1 MSVAGLRTAAR
12 ETVSGLP
19 REFWWLWLS
28 TLVNRLGAFV
38 ATFMALYLTLDRGYS
53 ASYAGLVAA
62 LHGLGGVI
70 SSLGAGVM
78 TDRLGRRPTMLIAQ
92 LSTAVSVAVLGFMV
106 HPFAIAGVAFL
117 VGMASNASRPA
128 VQAMM
133 ADIVPPKDRVRA
145 FSLNYWA
152 INLGFAV
159 SSAAA
164 GFIAE
169 YSYLAGFIGEALMTL
184 VCAVL
189 VFVKVPESRPAQTPV
204 KTADGKRA
212 KDEVRLITV
221 LRDGRFMGVVG
232 LSFLVSLIF
241 QQGYVGLPVAM
252 GADGLSSSDFGT
264 AIAVNG
270 VLIVALQIPVTRF
283 IQHRDPRRLL
293 IISSVLAGYGF
304 GLTAFAGSVA
314 VYALTVCV
322 WTLAEIVNAP
332 TQTGLVVQLSP
343 AQGRGRYQGVY
354 TMSWSVAAL
363 VAPLMSGFVID
374 HYGAAWLWGACAVI
388 GTVAAL
394 GYWLLMR
401 NLPREET
408 PGEENVPEPAPVPAQ
423 ARPDQA
429 EPDPAAAVDES
440 DSVVKASSA
449 AYALGL
455 VRGGRLAVEP
465 MLNMARDTRRDGE
478 IRQGE
483 LDLPRRGTGRGD
495 TLAVSARVAPLGSR
509 LVLLL
514 VEDLTEARR
523 IEAVRRDFVANVSH
537 ELKTPTGA
545 LSLLPRRSWTP
556 PTTRR
561 RSSGSPDG
569 CRSRRPG

>member
-28 TLVNRLGAFV
+28 TLVNRLGGFV

-92 LSTAVSVAVLGFMV
+92 LSMAVSVAVLGFME
-106 HPFAIAGVAFL
+106 HPGAIAAVAFF

-159 SSAAA
+159 SSAGA

-169 YSYLAGFIGEALMTL
+169 YSYLAGFLGEALMVL
-184 VCAVL
+184 ACAVV
-189 VFVKVPESRPAQTPV
+189 VFLKVPESRPAQAAPV
-204 KTADGKRA
+204 KTAGGKRA
-212 KDEVRLITV
+212 KDEVRITTV
-221 LRDGRFMGVVG
+221 LRDGRFMVVVG

-293 IISSVLAGYGF
+293 IISSLLAGYGF

-343 AQGRGRYQGVY
+343 AQGRGRYQGMY

-388 GTVAAL
+388 GTVAGL

-401 NLPREET
+401 NLPREEILAD
-408 PGEENVPEPAPVPAQ
+408 EAVPEPAPVPAQ

-429 EPDPAAAVDES
+429 EPDPAPA
-440 DSVVKASSA
+440 
-449 AYALGL
+449 
-455 VRGGRLAVEP
+455 
-465 MLNMARDTRRDGE
+465 
-478 IRQGE
+478 
-483 LDLPRRGTGRGD
+483 
-495 TLAVSARVAPLGSR
+495 
-509 LVLLL
+509 
-514 VEDLTEARR
+514 
-523 IEAVRRDFVANVSH
+523 IERA
-537 ELKTPTGA
+537 G
-545 LSLLPRRSWTP
+545 
-556 PTTRR
+556 
-561 RSSGSPDG
+561 
-569 CRSRRPG
+569 

>member
-1 MSVAGLRTAAR
+1 MPLAVMRRAAR

-19 REFWWLWLS
+19 REFWWLWTS

-53 ASYAGLVAA
+53 ASYAGLVAS
-62 LHGLGGVI
+62 LHGLGGVV

-92 LSTAVSVAVLGFMV
+92 LSTAVCVAVLGFMV
-106 HPFAIAGVAFL
+106 HPVAIAGVAFV

-133 ADIVPPKDRVRA
+133 ADIVRPADRVRA

-169 YSYLAGFIGEALMTL
+169 YSYLAGFMGEAALTL
-184 VCAVL
+184 LCAVV
-189 VFVKVPESRPAQTPV
+189 VFLKVPESRPEVAPRAAGTPAPDDV
-204 KTADGKRA
+204 KLT
-212 KDEVRLITV
+212 TV
-221 LRDGRFMGVVG
+221 LRDGRYMGVVG
-232 LSFLVSLIF
+232 LIF

-252 GADGLSSSDFGT
+252 GTDGLSSSDFGT

-283 IQHRDPRRLL
+283 IQHRDPRLLL
-293 IISSVLAGYGF
+293 ILSSLIAGYGF
-304 GLTAFAGSVA
+304 GLTAFAGSVG

-332 TQTGLVVQLSP
+332 TQTGIVVQLSP
-343 AQGRGRYQGVY
+343 AHGRGRYQGMY

-374 HYGAAWLWGACAVI
+374 HYGASWLWGICAVL
-388 GTVAAL
+388 GTVAAF

-401 NLPREET
+401 
-408 PGEENVPEPAPVPAQ
+408 
-423 ARPDQA
+423 
-429 EPDPAAAVDES
+429 
-440 DSVVKASSA
+440 K
-449 AYALGL
+449 
-455 VRGGRLAVEP
+455 
-465 MLNMARDTRRDGE
+465 
-478 IRQGE
+478 
-483 LDLPRRGTGRGD
+483 LDLPEPVV
-495 TLAVSARVAPLGSR
+495 AASASVAPEER
-509 LVLLL
+509 
-514 VEDLTEARR
+514 
-523 IEAVRRDFVANVSH
+523 AVAEPAV
-537 ELKTPTGA
+537 
-545 LSLLPRRSWTP
+545 
-556 PTTRR
+556 
-561 RSSGSPDG
+561 
-569 CRSRRPG
+569 

>member
-28 TLVNRLGAFV
+28 TLVNRLGGFV

-92 LSTAVSVAVLGFMV
+92 LSMAVSVAVLGFME
-106 HPFAIAGVAFL
+106 HPGAIAAVAFL

-159 SSAAA
+159 SSAGA

-169 YSYLAGFIGEALMTL
+169 YSYLAGFLGEALMVL
-184 VCAVL
+184 ACAVV
-189 VFVKVPESRPAQTPV
+189 VFLKVPESRPAQAAPV
-204 KTADGKRA
+204 KTAGGKRA
-212 KDEVRLITV
+212 KDEVRITTV

-293 IISSVLAGYGF
+293 IISSLLAGYGF

-343 AQGRGRYQGVY
+343 AQGRGRYQGMY

-388 GTVAAL
+388 GTVAGL

-401 NLPREET
+401 NLPREEILADD
-408 PGEENVPEPAPVPAQ
+408 GVPEPAPVPAQ

-429 EPDPAAAVDES
+429 EPDPAPA
-440 DSVVKASSA
+440 
-449 AYALGL
+449 
-455 VRGGRLAVEP
+455 
-465 MLNMARDTRRDGE
+465 
-478 IRQGE
+478 
-483 LDLPRRGTGRGD
+483 
-495 TLAVSARVAPLGSR
+495 
-509 LVLLL
+509 
-514 VEDLTEARR
+514 
-523 IEAVRRDFVANVSH
+523 IECA
-537 ELKTPTGA
+537 G
-545 LSLLPRRSWTP
+545 
-556 PTTRR
+556 
-561 RSSGSPDG
+561 
-569 CRSRRPG
+569 

>member
-1 MSVAGLRTAAR
+1 MSVAGITTAVR

-19 REFWWLWLS
+19 RAFWWLWLS

-53 ASYAGLVAA
+53 ASYAGLVVAVY
-62 LHGLGGVI
+62 GLGGVI

-78 TDRLGRRPTMLIAQ
+78 TDRLGRRPTMLLAQ
-92 LSTAVSVAVLGFMV
+92 SSTAVSVALLGFV
-106 HPFAIAGVAFL
+106 RDPLAIAAVAFL

-133 ADIVPPKDRVRA
+133 ADIVDPKDRVRA
-145 FSLNYWA
+145 FSLNFWA
-152 INLGFAV
+152 INLGFAI
-159 SSAAA
+159 SSTAA

-169 YSYLAGFIGEALMTL
+169 YSYLAGFLGEALMTL
-184 VCAVL
+184 MCAVV
-189 VFVKVPESRPAQTPV
+189 VFVKVPESRPPQTAARS
-204 KTADGKRA
+204 ADGNRA
-212 KDEVRLITV
+212 KDDVRLTTV

-232 LSFLVSLIF
+232 LSFLVALIF

-252 GADGLSSSDFGT
+252 VEDGLTSSDFGT

-270 VLIVALQIPVTRF
+270 LLIVVLQIPVTRF
-283 IQHRDPRRLL
+283 IQDRDPRRLL

-314 VYALTVCV
+314 VYTLTVCV

-343 AQGRGRYQGVY
+343 AHGRGRYQGMY

-374 HYGAAWLWGACAVI
+374 RYGAAWLWGTCAAI
-388 GTVAAL
+388 GTVAGL

-401 NLPREET
+401 DLPRERSGGGT
-408 PGEENVPEPAPVPAQ
+408 VVPEPAPVPPE

-429 EPDPAAAVDES
+429 EPVPGDALGASAAEGGAARGRAAVE
-440 DSVVKASSA
+440 
-449 AYALGL
+449 
-455 VRGGRLAVEP
+455 RAV
-465 MLNMARDTRRDGE
+465 
-478 IRQGE
+478 
-483 LDLPRRGTGRGD
+483 
-495 TLAVSARVAPLGSR
+495 
-509 LVLLL
+509 
-514 VEDLTEARR
+514 
-523 IEAVRRDFVANVSH
+523 
-537 ELKTPTGA
+537 
-545 LSLLPRRSWTP
+545 
-556 PTTRR
+556 
-561 RSSGSPDG
+561 
-569 CRSRRPG
+569 